1 MDSSP
6 EPRTPTRRSAS
17 QAAGRA
23 MSTPGGSSAS
33 KRARG
38 STGTNVMDT
47 SDMSDP
53 LAQPLPASPGPSI
66 TGAAAAGP
74 PSEASSTS
82 MLAPTPGAGI
92 ITFNI
97 SLV

>member
-17 QAAGRA
+17 QAGRGA
-23 MSTPGGSSAS
+23 TSTPGGSSAS
-33 KRARG
+33 KRSRNLAAA
-38 STGTNVMDT
+38 NAMDT
-47 SDMSDP
+47 SDMSEP
-53 LAQPLPASPGPSI
+53 LAQPLPASPG
-66 TGAAAAGP
+66 AAGIAAMGP

-92 ITFNI
+92 
-97 SLV
+97 S